1 MDSEPNAA
9 PDAAA
14 ELSQHLA
21 ESIDELKAFHEAH
34 YRGASWLQRVID
46 RLTAMVGTP
55 IALVVMTLGV
65 AAWIG
70 AALMIGPRG
79 AGQDAFGWLE
89 LAATCVALLV
99 AVLILVT
106 QRREDVLAQRRNQ
119 LILELAILSDKKA
132 AKIIALLEEMRR
144 DSPHVHDRVDPESDD
159 MATPTN
165 VLEVVAAIDQTTAPS
180 ADPSDGKA
188 AG

>member
-1 MDSEPNAA
+1 MDADAKTASNAA
-9 PDAAA
+9 AD
-14 ELSQHLA
+14 LSQHLA
-21 ESIDELKAFHEAH
+21 ASIDDLREFHEAH

-46 RLTAMVGTP
+46 RLTALVGTP
-55 IALVVMTLGV
+55 IALVAMTLSV
-65 AAWIG
+65 VVWIA
-70 AALMIGPRG
+70 AALLIGPRG

-89 LAATCVALLV
+89 LAATCAALLV

-144 DSPHVHDRVDPESDD
+144 DSPHVLDRVDPESED

-165 VLEVVAAIDQTTAPS
+165 VLEVVAAIDQTTGPVTEPPA
-180 ADPSDGKA
+180 GKP

>member
-1 MDSEPNAA
+1 MT
-9 PDAAA
+9 
-14 ELSQHLA
+14 Q
-21 ESIDELKAFHEAH
+21 SIDDLKAFHEAH

-65 AAWIG
+65 ALWIA
-70 AALMIGPRG
+70 AALLIGPRG

-89 LAATCVALLV
+89 LAATCAALLV

-119 LILELAILSDKKA
+119 LILELAILSDRKA

-144 DSPHVHDRVDPESDD
+144 DSPHVHDRLDPESED

-165 VLEVVAAIDQTTAPS
+165 VLEVVAAIDQTTGAATES
-180 ADPSDGKA
+180 AGGKPE
-188 AG
+188 G